1 MSDEQDHKLEA
12 KSDYV
17 ADASSVSTPDI
28 DAVPEAELPD
38 QELYHSHSWWTTYV
52 FSQDAKY
59 MGNSVRLNSY
69 WNRTS
74 RTSFIMVNENS
85 VGFPRTWLA

>member
-28 DAVPEAELPD
+28 DAVPAAELPD

-52 FSQDAKY
+52 CLLY
-59 MGNSVRLNSY
+59 
-69 WNRTS
+69 TS
-74 RTSFIMVNENS
+74 PS
-85 VGFPRTWLA
+85 PRDFG

>member
-1 MSDEQDHKLEA
+1 MSDEYEHKLEA

-17 ADASSVSTPDI
+17 SDASSGTSASDI
-28 DAVPEAELPD
+28 DKLPPAELPD

-59 MGNSVRLNSY
+59 IGVQYACTAIGTGILGLVLS
-69 WNRTS
+69 
-74 RTSFIMVNENS
+74 
-85 VGFPRTWLA
+85 WL